1 MNNVYKQLEAIIYNG
16 IKKTPLPFKK
26 GNSIRIGK
34 IVIRESKTQGYI
46 IFDCENGL
54 QIDVA
59 SSLRGAIAMSKLYL
73 MNQDITKIKYLD
85 RKYSKYYND
94 SIFYKASLKNA
105 SNESRKIVIEDRLD
119 IAEDEMYSISQSLES
134 IIFDNKR

>member
-1 MNNVYKQLEAIIYNG
+1 MNKVYKQLETIIYNG

-46 IFDCENGL
+46 IFDCENSM
-54 QIDVA
+54 QVDIA

-73 MNQDITKIKYLD
+73 MNKDISKIKCLD

-105 SNESRKIVIEDRLD
+105 NDQTRKIVIEDRLD

-134 IIFDNKR
+134 IIFDFKR